1 MERIALQ
8 GYAGHEIELVVEH
21 GGAGGAP
28 RAWFEVRD
36 PATGALRGRF
46 ATRSEAERHLAA
58 VFPGVPAELGRLPAV
73 PRPRRRPGRS

>member
-8 GYAGHEIELVVEH
+8 AFAGHEIELVVESADDT
-21 GGAGGAP
+21 GLP
-28 RAWFEVRD
+28 RTWFEVRD

-58 VFPGVPAELGRLPAV
+58 AFPGLAAERGRVPVVG
-73 PRPRRRPGRS
+73 RPRQRGGRS